1 MAIASTLQQY
11 LEDQDIAYEV
21 ITHQPTKTSSRAA
34 QASHISGTCLA
45 KGVVLSR
52 EGGFTLAV
60 VPATCNV
67 QMDAVADFIEGPVS
81 IASEDEI
88 GELFPDCNKGAIPP
102 LGEAYGLD
110 VIVDESLERRSD
122 IYFEAGDHES
132 LIHLTGSQFHNL
144 HEDIPHGPIAKHW

>member
-1 MAIASTLQQY
+1 MTIARTLQQY

-21 ITHQPTKTSSRAA
+21 MAHQPTKTSSRTA
-34 QASHISGTCLA
+34 QASHISGNCLA

-60 VPATCNV
+60 VPASCNV
-67 QMDAVADFIEGPVS
+67 KMDAVSHFIEGPVS

-88 GELFPDCNKGAIPP
+88 GELFPDCDEGAIPP
-102 LGEAYGLD
+102 LGAAYGLD
-110 VIVDESLERRSD
+110 VIVDDSLEQRSD

-144 HEDIPHGPIAKHW
+144 LENIPHGRIAQQM